1 MIITLTGHPGS
12 GKTTVADFLAKRLNL
27 KRYSGGDFMREL
39 AIRKGVSLLELSR
52 KAEKSF
58 EVDKEIDQMYRKLQK
73 EDNFFIDSRLGFMFL
88 PNSIKIFLSVNPKI
102 GAKRIFKQKRRI
114 ERENT
119 TLTKTLENIRRR
131 EKSERLRYK
140 KYYGINIDD
149 LSNYDIIIDTSNMNT
164 DEANN
169 SVLKA
174 IKKFNQ

>member
-58 EVDKEIDQMYRKLQK
+58 EVDKEIDKMYRKLQK
-73 EDNFFIDSRLGFMFL
+73 EDNFFIDSRLGFIFL

>member
-1 MIITLTGHPGS
+1 MIITLSGCPGS
-12 GKTTVADFLAKRLNL
+12 GKSTVADFLAKRLNL

-39 AIRKGVSLLELSR
+39 ATRKGVSLLELSR

-58 EVDKEIDQMYRKLQK
+58 EVDKEIDKMYRRLQK
-73 EDNFFIDSRLGFMFL
+73 EDNFVIDSRLGFMFL
-88 PNSIKIFLSVNPKI
+88 PNSIKIFLSVNPKT
-102 GAKRIFKQKRRI
+102 GAKRIFGQKRRI

-149 LSNYDIIIDTSNMNT
+149 LSNYDIIIDTSNMNKR
-164 DEANN
+164 EVNN
-169 SVLKA
+169 SVFKA